1 MGLSSTR
8 WANAKMRDGG
18 IGNRMTPPILADWGP
33 LSMGAMKNKV
43 KMKTNPQVVTCTNDD
58 CIMHR
63 QPCSSVTTLSQIMHT
78 YCKMIMQAMHN
89 ARIR

>member
-1 MGLSSTR
+1 
-8 WANAKMRDGG
+8 MRDGG
-18 IGNRMTPPILADWGP
+18 MGNRITSPILADWGP

-63 QPCSSVTTLSQIMHT
+63 QPCSSVEPLPQIMYT
-78 YCKMIMQAMHN
+78 YHKKIMQDMHN